1 MTLTLKQRSNFM
13 KRMQIE
19 NTLPNAGTWK
29 KRFPDISNCILISDG
44 LYEWFERWAQ
54 KPVRE
59 RGEDYDA
66 SKESITTK
74 LLEILYEFVP
84 QVKGKVEYV
93 HLATPLSE
101 ETWLGAYR
109 GGTYTTLCTP
119 DMFSEK
125 NLKWTNQKTE
135 IPGLYVAGA
144 SAFFP
149 GLTGAMYG
157 GCLAA
162 CTVLGY
168 VKTAQLGF
176 YILRPMACKLES
188 QAFLCTSLPSC
199 CVEVCE

>member
-1 MTLTLKQRSNFM
+1 MV
-13 KRMQIE
+13 
-19 NTLPNAGTWK
+19 
-29 KRFPDISNCILISDG
+29 
-44 LYEWFERWAQ
+44 ERWAQ

-59 RGEDYDA
+59 SGEDYDA

-162 CTVLGY
+162 CAVLGC

-176 YILRPMACKLES
+176 YILRHMACKLQEKNPQLS
-188 QAFLCTSLPSC
+188 YAQAFRLAVLKF
-199 CVEVCE
+199 VNE